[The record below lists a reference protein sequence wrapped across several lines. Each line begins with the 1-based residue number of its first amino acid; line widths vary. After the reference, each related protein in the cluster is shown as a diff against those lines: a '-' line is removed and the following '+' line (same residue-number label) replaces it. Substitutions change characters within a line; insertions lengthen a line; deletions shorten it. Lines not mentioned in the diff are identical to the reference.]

1 MLDYLYDIFLLIA
14 LIIEAGTLLS
24 FYPKN
29 IYLSFA
35 VLLIIII
42 FIFKPFDEDVFK
54 LNKTSKL
61 NMFSKVTISIFAL
74 MVIISAILS
83 AIFVIAMM
91 IGIDLGLFVFE
102 FLESFLRLLWIF
114 IIPLLIYMLFLE
126 KRVVKP
132 IQQLSRYVS
141 RDINYLNNNN
151 ELKEYL
157 SNIKGN
163 NEVKSLS
170 ESLINMENELYDYGQ
185 NLIRLTKGTERFET
199 ELKLAHEIQNSMIP
213 TDFEDF
219 CKDKSIS
226 LGDP

>member
-1 MLDYLYDIFLLIA
+1 
-14 LIIEAGTLLS
+14 
-24 FYPKN
+24 
-29 IYLSFA
+29 
-35 VLLIIII
+35 
-42 FIFKPFDEDVFK
+42 
-54 LNKTSKL
+54 
-61 NMFSKVTISIFAL
+61 
-74 MVIISAILS
+74 
-83 AIFVIAMM
+83 MM

-132 IQQLSRYVS
+132 IQQLSRYLS